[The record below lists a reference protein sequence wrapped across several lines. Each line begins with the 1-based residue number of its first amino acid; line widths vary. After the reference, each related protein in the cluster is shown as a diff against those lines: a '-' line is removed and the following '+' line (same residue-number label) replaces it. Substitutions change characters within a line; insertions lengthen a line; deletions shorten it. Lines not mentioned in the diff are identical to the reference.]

1 VEISR
6 PDEKT
11 ILLAAINPVFTE
23 LLRQITSSADPTGSE
38 AAQARLFSPPI
49 ADLEELQFQE
59 DWQEYVEP
67 ELAKLFQTALQKIDA
82 DLQTLRINTA
92 KGDATL
98 TIPSDHLEAWIH
110 GLNQARLVLTERH
123 HLQEED
129 LDRPPA
135 PGADPRSFH
144 LLQLHFYAEL
154 QFLFLRLLEGR

>member
-11 ILLAAINPVFTE
+11 ILLAQINPVFAE

-38 AAQARLFSPPI
+38 AAQDRLFSPPI
-49 ADLEELQFQE
+49 ADLEEHQFQE

-67 ELAKLFQTALQKIDA
+67 ELAKLFQSALQKIDA
-82 DLQTLRINTA
+82 DLGTLRVNA
-92 KGDATL
+92 ANGDATL
-98 TIPSDHLEAWIH
+98 TIPSEHLEAWIH

-123 HLQEED
+123 RLQEDD
-129 LDRPPA
+129 LDRPP
-135 PGADPRSFH
+135 PRSPDPRSFH

-154 QFLFLRLLEGR
+154 QLLFLRLLEGR